1 MHDQGWL
8 VPALKQYLA
17 YKFLMQTYEDD
28 DIFIFGFSRGA
39 YVARFLAT
47 MLDHVGLLSAGNEE
61 MARFAWKAFARWQQ
75 RQDGTEEDA
84 KKKSEMFSYLQ
95 AFRETFSRPV
105 RRIRFLGLFDTGK
118 QNEHES

>member
-1 MHDQGWL
+1 
-8 VPALKQYLA
+8 
-17 YKFLMQTYEDD
+17 MQTYEDD
-28 DIFIFGFSRGA
+28 DIYIFGFSRGA

-75 RQDGTEEDA
+75 RQGGTEEDA

-105 RRIRFLGLFDTGK
+105 RRIRFLGLFDTGML
-118 QNEHES
+118 NDHESSHD